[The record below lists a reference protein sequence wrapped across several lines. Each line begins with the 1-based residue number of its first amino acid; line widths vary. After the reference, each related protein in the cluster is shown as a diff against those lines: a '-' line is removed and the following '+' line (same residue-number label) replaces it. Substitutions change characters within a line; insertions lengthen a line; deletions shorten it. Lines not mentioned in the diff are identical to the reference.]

1 VTELSP
7 VVRAGKLRRW
17 WKRRAERR
25 KAAAAMAE
33 IARFPKNGNA
43 PKHDL
48 PGALIV
54 SLTSYPARFGTLH
67 LTIKSLLDHTV
78 RPDQIVLW
86 IGTDAIG
93 RLPTQVRELEGET
106 FSIRACEDVGSF
118 TKIVPALAA
127 FPKAFIITADD
138 DNYYPDFWLERLVAA
153 YDRDNPT
160 IVYHR
165 GHRPTFVADGSLA
178 PYREWEREVA
188 DSQSLQP
195 GTSVMPTGVG
205 GVLYPPGS
213 LPADTG
219 DLGLIRELCST
230 CDDSW
235 LYFMWRKAGWT
246 AKRTPTT
253 MPELIDWPKTQKQS
267 LRKLHRSGK
276 KDEHLRALSEYF
288 GLD

>member
-1 VTELSP
+1 MTECVP
-7 VVRAGKLRRW
+7 VVRTGKVQRW

-25 KAAAAMAE
+25 KAAPAMAE

-48 PGALIV
+48 PAELIV
-54 SLTSYPARFGTLH
+54 SLTSYPARFGTLQ
-67 LTIKSLLDHTV
+67 LTIKSLLDQTV
-78 RPDQIVLW
+78 RPDRIILW
-86 IGTDAIG
+86 IGTNAVDQ
-93 RLPTQVRELEGET
+93 LPAQVRELEGGF

-127 FPKAFIITADD
+127 FPKAFLVTADD

-153 YDRDNPT
+153 YDRDTPT

-165 GHRPTFVADGSLA
+165 GHRPTFLPDGSLA
-178 PYREWEREVA
+178 PYRDWERDVA
-188 DSQSLQP
+188 DCQSLTP

-213 LPADTG
+213 LPADTA
-219 DLGLIRELCST
+219 DLGLIRRLCST

-246 AKRTPTT
+246 AKRTPTP

-267 LRKLHRSGK
+267 LRKLHRGGM
-276 KDEHLRALSEYF
+276 KDEHLRALSEHF
-288 GLD
+288 GLG